1 MKRVWDRILKAY
13 ALLIFIAIYTPIV
26 ILVLFS
32 FNEGLTMGSRR
43 IGSTVIWKNFSLEW
57 YGRLLNTPA
66 IWNALGNSSTI
77 AIITSFASAV
87 LGTLAAYAVVKYN
100 FKGKNMFYVFMLVPI
115 IIPEI
120 TEALSLLL
128 FYVTFGIKLGLGTI
142 IIGHL
147 TFCISFVFTVVKA
160 RLSDYDKSLEEAS
173 LSLGAT
179 PVQTFIKVTLP
190 LLAPGI
196 LAGTLLAFTQSFD
209 DLIKASFTT
218 GAGVITLPIL
228 IFSQIKFGVSP
239 LINAIATITL
249 IISGSLAFLSY
260 WVSNRSN
267 RS

>member
-1 MKRVWDRILKAY
+1 
-13 ALLIFIAIYTPIV
+13 
-26 ILVLFS
+26 
-32 FNEGLTMGSRR
+32 
-43 IGSTVIWKNFSLEW
+43 
-57 YGRLLNTPA
+57 
-66 IWNALGNSSTI
+66 
-77 AIITSFASAV
+77 
-87 LGTLAAYAVVKYN
+87 
-100 FKGKNMFYVFMLVPI
+100 MLVPI

>member
-1 MKRVWDRILKAY
+1 V
-13 ALLIFIAIYTPIV
+13 LLIFIVIYAPIV

-32 FNEGLTMGSRR
+32 FNEGISQGSRR
-43 IGSTVIWKNFSLEW
+43 IGSTVVWKAFSTEW
-57 YGRLLNTPA
+57 YSKLFNTPA
-66 IWNALGNSSTI
+66 IWTALGNSTTI
-77 AIITSFASAV
+77 AIITSFASAI

-100 FKGKNMFYVFMLVPI
+100 FKGKNMFYIFMLVPI

-128 FYVTFGIKLGLGTI
+128 FYVTFGISLGLHTI
-142 IIGHL
+142 IIGHA

-160 RLSDYDKSLEEAS
+160 RLADYDKSLEEAA

-179 PVQTFIKVTLP
+179 PIQTFIKVTLP
-190 LLAPGI
+190 ILAPGI

-218 GAGVITLPIL
+218 GAGVVTLPML
-228 IFSQIKFGVSP
+228 IFSKIKFGVSP
-239 LINAIATITL
+239 EINAIATITL

-260 WVSNRSN
+260 WVSNRS
-267 RS
+267 S